1 MNKRRNRSPQTQS
14 LEERLAAHAS
24 RLREE
29 AKMLPPGAVRDEILL
44 RAEQAEVAVGMSQW
58 LDPPE
63 RGA

>member
-14 LEERLAAHAS
+14 LEERLAAHPA
-24 RLREE
+24 RLGEE

-44 RAEQAEVAVGMSQW
+44 RAEQAEAGAGMSQW